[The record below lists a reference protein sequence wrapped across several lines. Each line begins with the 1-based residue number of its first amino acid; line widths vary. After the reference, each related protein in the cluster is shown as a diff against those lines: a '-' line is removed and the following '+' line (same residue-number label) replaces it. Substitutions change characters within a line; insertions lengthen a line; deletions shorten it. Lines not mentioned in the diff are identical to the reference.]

1 MKLAIHG
8 DASYLSEPKARS
20 RAGGHF
26 FLSFDETIPH
36 NNGAIL
42 NIPHIIKNVMSSAIE
57 AELAALYIM
66 AREAVCIRI
75 ILEEMGH
82 KQIQPKRAKAMDMRF
97 HWLHDCDCSNQFKFY
112 WCRVKTN
119 MPIIGPNTTPP
130 LTTSTFGQNFSHLS
144 LSSKCF
150 SKSTTLRLLL
160 LWLHNAHHLHLQGC
174 DDTTIPTEYVQYSP
188 IT

>member
-1 MKLAIHG
+1 
-8 DASYLSEPKARS
+8 
-20 RAGGHF
+20 
-26 FLSFDETIPH
+26 
-36 NNGAIL
+36 
-42 NIPHIIKNVMSSAIE
+42 
-57 AELAALYIM
+57 
-66 AREAVCIRI
+66 
-75 ILEEMGH
+75 
-82 KQIQPKRAKAMDMRF
+82 
-97 HWLHDCDCSNQFKFY
+97 
-112 WCRVKTN
+112 